1 MIPRTTVL
9 TAALA
14 LMAAPAIAAA
24 DGDLAVQKTIHLG
37 GPGRWDYASVA
48 DGRLYLTR
56 TTHTLAV
63 DLATGK
69 VALDVPGQQRSHGC
83 VAVPS
88 VNRGYITDGKA
99 GTVVVF
105 DLKTGDVL
113 GNVAAADDAD
123 GVIYDPGTNKV
134 LVSCGDANAMAVVD
148 AGADPKTAKAD
159 TIDLGGKPEFL
170 AADGKGTAY
179 VVLTDKAEVAVVDLK
194 AMKVTA
200 RHRLGTGTGPAGLAI
215 DADHGRLF
223 AGCHNNKLVVMST
236 ADGKVLAE
244 LPIGPGNDAC
254 AFDPGTGTAY
264 ASQGDG
270 TMAVVRETSPGTFAV
285 VQTVKTPRGSRTMTV
300 DPATHLVYLPAAE
313 FAPAQPG
320 ERRPTPKPDSFMVVV
335 VGPAAAGK

>member
-1 MIPRTTVL
+1 MTRRNPTRRL
-9 TAALA
+9 LSLAAVLA
-14 LMAAPAIAAA
+14 LSAAPALAA
-24 DGDLAVQKTIHLG
+24 DELAVQKTIHLG

-63 DLATGK
+63 DLASGK
-69 VALDVPGQQRSHGC
+69 VVLDVPGQQRSHGC

-88 VNRGYITDGKA
+88 VNRGYITDGKT
-99 GTVVVF
+99 GTIVVF
-105 DLKTGDVL
+105 DLKTGAVL
-113 GNVAAADDAD
+113 GNVAAAEDAD
-123 GVIYDPGTNKV
+123 GVIYDKGTNKV
-134 LVSCGDANAMAVVD
+134 LASCGDAGVMVVLD

-159 TIDLGGKPEFL
+159 SVDLGGKPEFL
-170 AADGKGTAY
+170 AADGHGTAY
-179 VVLTDKAEVAVVDLK
+179 VVLTDKNEVVVVDLK
-194 AMKVTA
+194 ALKVTA
-200 RHRLGTGTGPAGLAI
+200 RHPLGTGTGPAGLAL
-215 DADHGRLF
+215 DAEHGRLF
-223 AGCHNNKLVVMST
+223 AGCHNDKLVVMAT

-270 TMAVVRETSPGTFAV
+270 TLAVVKETSPGTFAV

-313 FAPAQPG
+313 FAPAAPG
-320 ERRPTPKPDSFMVVV
+320 ERRPTPKPDSFMVAV
-335 VGPAAAGK
+335 VGPAK